1 MDCHVDLEVPKVR
14 HYDFG
19 DYEEAA
25 YKQCQEQQPP
35 RGSCA
40 IGVLGWWRS

>member
-1 MDCHVDLEVPKVR
+1 MDCRVDLEVPEVG
-14 HYDFG
+14 HY

-25 YKQCQEQQPP
+25 YKQWQEQQPP

-40 IGVLGWWRS
+40 IGVLGWWRP